1 MATLIPHRYF
11 DLSASTLREVQVN
24 EYVQRLDGRYAT
36 AKITIEGG
44 EDGKITI
51 IRPADHWLHS
61 PKLLREMEELLLRD
75 HPPASRPISPGPS
88 HAKSTRRMGRRGI
101 GQSL

>member
-1 MATLIPHRYF
+1 MAKLIRHRYF
-11 DLSASTLREVQVN
+11 DLSTSILREVQLD

-36 AKITIEGG
+36 AKIAIEGG
-44 EDGKITI
+44 EDAKITI

-75 HPPASRPISPGPS
+75 HPPSSRPIS
-88 HAKSTRRMGRRGI
+88 TELRMHG
-101 GQSL
+101 